1 MVIYAQDPSFQA
13 WASSIWDG
21 DSKIYINKFSH
32 PLGEGIGFDKI
43 LTASRELWD
52 MQHSYIDS
60 LIKDG
65 CISEITHVFSEFPP
79 PVGNFAAGLYG
90 LDTFVISKLYDTYE
104 TVRDVYGFSPSYLQT
119 VHSTKNYSKSD
130 STRLAKYFMNEV
142 LQNDFEFVIPDN
154 VSDTGRRTKGTMN
167 NDKAESFLFLLR
179 AFVKYDVK
187 GLGQKISLEMS
198 GLGIEAEKLLLERSI

>member
-1 MVIYAQDPSFQA
+1 MVIYAQDPSFNA

-21 DSKIYINKFSH
+21 GSKIYINKFSH

-43 LTASRELWD
+43 LTASRELWSW
-52 MQHSYIDS
+52 QKEYIDS
-60 LIKDG
+60 LLSEGKLQ
-65 CISEITHVFSEFPP
+65 EITHVFSEFPP
-79 PVGNFAAGLYG
+79 PVGNFSAGLYG
-90 LDTFVISKLYDTYE
+90 LDTFVISNLYDTYHPE
-104 TVRDVYGFSPSYLQT
+104 DVWGFSPSYLQT
-119 VHSTKNYSKSD
+119 VHATKNYSKSD

-142 LQNDFEFVIPDN
+142 LQNDFEFIIPDN
-154 VSDTGRRTKGTMN
+154 VSDTGRRSKGTMN

-198 GLGIEAEKLLLERSI
+198 GLGVEAEKLLIRKE